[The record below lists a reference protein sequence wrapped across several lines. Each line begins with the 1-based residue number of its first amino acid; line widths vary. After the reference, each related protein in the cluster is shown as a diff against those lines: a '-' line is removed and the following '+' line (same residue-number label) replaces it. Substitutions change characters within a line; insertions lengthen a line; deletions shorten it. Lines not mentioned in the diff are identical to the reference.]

1 MFENAPVY
9 WDLFLKFLTATILS
23 GAIGLEREY
32 HGRAAGLRTHILVCL
47 ASTAI
52 MSISQAAQV
61 VFESQGAES
70 VFRIDPWR
78 LAAGIVTGIGFLGG
92 GAILKSNDLVRG
104 LTTAAC
110 VWFVAAIGII
120 IGTGLYAPAIM
131 ITAFGLVTLT
141 GLEPLGK
148 RIPSEKFGK
157 IEIISEM
164 ESAEKIE
171 TSCLDILKQYSISIV
186 GSVISAD
193 ARTSQRTLTLEIK
206 TRKIKNK
213 HEILKKLF
221 YLPNVKS
228 VRW

>member
-78 LAAGIVTGIGFLGG
+78 LAAGIVTGI
-92 GAILKSNDLVRG
+92 
-104 LTTAAC
+104 
-110 VWFVAAIGII
+110 
-120 IGTGLYAPAIM
+120 
-131 ITAFGLVTLT
+131 VTLIVT
-141 GLEPLGK
+141 GIVISGC
-148 RIPSEKFGK
+148 
-157 IEIISEM
+157 IE
-164 ESAEKIE
+164 
-171 TSCLDILKQYSISIV
+171 CLCMNAQCVHIKGATYRCQIGCHVHAVTTHCVNRAGLKYSRKPGREHVGSIV
-186 GSVISAD
+186 NGYPQVVNTY
-193 ARTSQRTLTLEIK
+193 R
-206 TRKIKNK
+206 
-213 HEILKKLF
+213 F
-221 YLPNVKS
+221 VNVG
-228 VRW
+228 